1 LPLPMHSVSGAW
13 KEYSFQPRMQHL
25 AMPDHPSDRETGTP
39 PPGLYFSGI
48 FRLAVHIRRASH

>member
-1 LPLPMHSVSGAW
+1 LPMHSVSGAW